1 VRNFIVF
8 LHLNESLLLE
18 NIRPGFTV
26 YWKMSFELA
35 QEVSTVFKG
44 TSNLLKQTSLISD
57 VDKKVD
63 ALTALKSY
71 LKRNDLDVL
80 PNKPSI

>member
-1 VRNFIVF
+1 
-8 LHLNESLLLE
+8 
-18 NIRPGFTV
+18 
-26 YWKMSFELA
+26 MSFELA

-44 TSNLLKQTSLISD
+44 TSIVLKQTSLTSD
-57 VDKKVD
+57 VDKKVE

-80 PNKPSI
+80 SEPTSLLTI

>member
-1 VRNFIVF
+1 
-8 LHLNESLLLE
+8 
-18 NIRPGFTV
+18 
-26 YWKMSFELA
+26 MSFELA
-35 QEVSTVFKG
+35 QEISTVFKG
-44 TSNLLKQTSLISD
+44 TSIFPVTKYRLTIQD

-80 PNKPSI
+80 PHPLRC